1 MHLMQNGGTFD
12 VRPKKIL
19 VKWSIPIAG
28 DFTDKIQISAVKS
41 GYWSIGLFSLLVNS
55 AIWLSNHARSFLH
68 LALSGASFA
77 SR

>member
-28 DFTDKIQISAVKS
+28 DFTDKIQIFAVQS
-41 GYWSIGLFSLLVNS
+41 GYGSIGLLSRLVNA
-55 AIWLSNHARSFLH
+55 AI
-68 LALSGASFA
+68 
-77 SR
+77 